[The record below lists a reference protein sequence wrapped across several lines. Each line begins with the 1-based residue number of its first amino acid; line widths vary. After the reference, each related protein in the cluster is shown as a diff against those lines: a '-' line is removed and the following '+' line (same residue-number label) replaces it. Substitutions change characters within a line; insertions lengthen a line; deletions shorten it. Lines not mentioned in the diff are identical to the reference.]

1 MKRWMKWGLGAA
13 ALAGAVYLFIGVDL
27 APHEEYVADAVEL
40 DTATVPLPSPTAYGI
55 VMEGRRLLEGRV
67 PSGSSFS
74 HLLAAQGLPMTLV
87 NNLVERARDVFDV
100 RLLRAGHPYAFITPV
115 GGGLP
120 SHFIYEVDP
129 IDYLVFNLQPDS
141 LGVRQGSRP
150 VTYSEHGIACTVTG
164 ALYNDLATAGADP
177 ALAMLLSEVFAWT
190 VDFYRIQKGD
200 VFSVVYEERTVAGE
214 RVGQPTILAA
224 RYSSGGTVK
233 DAFRYGEGK
242 TAQYFDDDGNSLRKA
257 FLKAPLKFSRI
268 TSGFTRRRLHPVQKV
283 FKAHLGT
290 DYAAP
295 YGTPI
300 LAVGDGIVEQAGRT
314 GGNGNF
320 VKIRHN
326 GTYSTQY
333 LHMRKILVRQGQR
346 VQQGDV
352 IGEVGSTGLATGPHV
367 CYRFWKNGVQVDPRR
382 EELPSAE
389 PIAQSERSA
398 FNILRDSLSN
408 RLDESELAS
417 AHGRLVNF

>member
-13 ALAGAVYLFIGVDL
+13 ALAGAVYVFIGVDL
-27 APHEEYVADAVEL
+27 APHEEYVADAAEP

-55 VMEGRRLLEGRV
+55 GMDSLELREGRV

-74 HLLAAQGLPMTLV
+74 HLLASQGVPMTLV
-87 NNLVERARDVFDV
+87 NALVEKARPVFDV
-100 RLLRAGHPYAFITPV
+100 RTLRAGHPYAFLAPL
-115 GGGLP
+115 GGGSP
-120 SHFIYEVDP
+120 AYFIYESDP
-129 IDYLVFNLQPDS
+129 IDYLVFSLRPDS
-141 LGVRQGSRP
+141 LDVRQGSRP

-242 TAQYFDDDGNSLRKA
+242 GAQYFDDEGNSLRKA

-326 GTYSTQY
+326 GTYTTQY

-389 PIAQSERSA
+389 PIAATERPA
-398 FNILRDSLSN
+398 FNILRDSLST